1 MNSHPTLAAI
11 AAAVGVSVMT
21 VSKVLRGQGRIS
33 QAVRDRV
40 RAEAERQGYH
50 PNPHAVGL
58 AKAKQSGAGRGTLAL
73 LVGHRDANPLTA
85 NPPHPLHYHYPRMV
99 AGARARAAE
108 LGYGL
113 DVLWIYEPGMSGRR
127 LEEIL
132 RARGIDG
139 LVLLSV
145 QPRETDID
153 WERYACAALGR
164 SDAVA
169 CAFADFFS
177 VTRLA
182 YMKTHEAGYRRIGLV
197 IDTAHDRLSEGR
209 CVGACA
215 AAQPACAGAEWVRPL
230 VVERQTLNVALL
242 AGWMEAERPDAILF
256 FRNEVPALLRDADSR
271 DVGLVDLDL
280 RTNDGKRAG
289 IWMPHDR
296 IGAAGVEM
304 VNEQL
309 QRGER
314 GLNADAPA
322 RWLRGEWRDGATLAN
337 NRPSPC

>member
-33 QAVRDRV
+33 QAVRERV
-40 RAEAERQGYH
+40 RAEAERQGYR

-58 AKAKQSGAGRGTLAL
+58 AKAKQRGGGRGTLAL

-99 AGARARAAE
+99 AGARARAEE

-113 DVLWIYEPGMSGRR
+113 DMLWVHEPGMRGKR
-127 LEEIL
+127 LEAIL
-132 RARGIDG
+132 GARGIDG
-139 LVLLSV
+139 LVLLSMH
-145 QPRETDID
+145 PREIEID
-153 WERYACAALGR
+153 WARYACAGFGR

-169 CAFADFFS
+169 FAFVDFFS
-177 VTRLA
+177 TTRLA
-182 YMKTHEAGYRRIGLV
+182 YLKTHEAGYRRVGLV
-197 IDTAHDRLSEGR
+197 IDTTHDRLSEGR

-215 AAQPACAGAEWVRPL
+215 ATQPMCPGAEWVKPL
-230 VVERQTLNVALL
+230 VLAPQTLNPEVLESWTAK
-242 AGWMEAERPDAILF
+242 ERPDAILF
-256 FRNEVPALLRDADSR
+256 FRNRVPELLRDAGSR
-271 DVGLVDLDL
+271 EVALVDLDL
-280 RTNDGKRAG
+280 RVDDGAHAG

-296 IGAAGVEM
+296 IGALGVDM

-322 RWLRGEWRDGATLAN
+322 RWLPGEWKDGMTLA
-337 NRPSPC
+337 RRVGTF